1 MTYVTVDEANQ
12 YAVDRGLCGDLT
24 AAALLV
30 ASEWLDGRFESRFPG
45 TRTDGRSQPRAFPR
59 DNAFDVD
66 GNPIVGVPDEVKHA
80 VIQAAVREMKS
91 PGSLTPDYT
100 PGKQIAS
107 ATVVG
112 AVSVTYAQAIG
123 ANAMLPVLSIV
134 EGILYPIL
142 MPSGGIGIR
151 LV

>member
-12 YAVDRGLCGDLT
+12 YAVDRGLCGDIT

-30 ASEWLDGRFESRFPG
+30 ASEWLDGRYESRFPG
-45 TRTDGRSQPRAFPR
+45 TRTGGRSQPRAFPR
-59 DNAFDVD
+59 DDAYDID
-66 GNPIVGVPDEVKHA
+66 DNPIIGIPDEVKHA
-80 VIQAAVREMKS
+80 VIQAAVREMAT

-112 AVSVTYAQAIG
+112 AVAVTYAQAED
-123 ANAMLPVLSIV
+123 ADAMLPILSIV